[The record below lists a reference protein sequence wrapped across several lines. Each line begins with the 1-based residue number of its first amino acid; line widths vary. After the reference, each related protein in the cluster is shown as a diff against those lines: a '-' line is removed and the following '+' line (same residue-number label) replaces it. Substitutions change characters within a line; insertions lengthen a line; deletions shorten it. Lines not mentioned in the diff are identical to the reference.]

1 MLRDWMVAQP
11 VGTCYWNLA
20 RMGLAVFSLLANQST
35 SRLHGTGHLL
45 PVTRKSCK
53 RLFELTRTAAFHP
66 NGCPGIT
73 AALLLLRNPDSDRF
87 RLVMTALNQ
96 SEIPGEMMG
105 FLSVLV
111 QVIWLKSSTSLLLNC
126 LSSWFDCNVQL
137 CQVKTEDWPGY
148 M

>member
-1 MLRDWMVAQP
+1 MPLIPAKGVQLQARSMLCPFW
-11 VGTCYWNLA
+11 
-20 RMGLAVFSLLANQST
+20 FST
-35 SRLHGTGHLL
+35 T
-45 PVTRKSCK
+45 K
-53 RLFELTRTAAFHP
+53 
-66 NGCPGIT
+66 
-73 AALLLLRNPDSDRF
+73 DRF